1 MIGEK
6 YITIYIYIPV
16 SLTLLSDHFMQTLE
30 RTDVEPSSHTMLC
43 WEPEFRNA
51 HQFPTPEITAPTTH
65 HETKQKHV
73 QSGDFGGF
81 KVLMFPN
88 HCSLVARNSLRLFRR
103 SMGIMWSL
111 PLAALD
117 TTSRH
122 GTTYDR
128 STSFDRGEGRPVE
141 VGRKTPQPSTKVQS
155 LVERVTYYVTMS

>member
-1 MIGEK
+1 MRSISL
-6 YITIYIYIPV
+6 YIYIPV

-88 HCSLVARNSLRLFRR
+88 HCSLVARNSLHSDALWASCGHCHWRLWTRHQG
-103 SMGIMWSL
+103 MGR
-111 PLAALD
+111 P
-117 TTSRH
+117 TTDRPRLT
-122 GTTYDR
+122 GVRVDR
-128 STSFDRGEGRPVE
+128 SRSGGRHLSQA
-141 VGRKTPQPSTKVQS
+141 RKC
-155 LVERVTYYVTMS
+155 RVWSKE